1 MKRLILCVILL
12 TISACAFADV
22 EEFRYFSLDV
32 PQGWRAEEDGSVVT
46 VTANDNTG
54 SLSITMGNPESRDIG
69 ELAVAFSSEL
79 NGTMP
84 EKDSEG
90 NYSFEF
96 NNGISQATITGDEDF
111 FMLII
116 GNGFVSNA
124 ETLGR
129 ILESLEMK

>member
-1 MKRLILCVILL
+1 MRRLILCVTMLMI
-12 TISACAFADV
+12 TTCAFADI

-32 PQGWRAEEDGSVVT
+32 PMGWTAEEDGAVVT
-46 VTANDNTG
+46 VTADDKSG

-69 ELAVAFSSEL
+69 ELARSFSAEL
-79 NGTMP
+79 NGTTP
-84 EKDSEG
+84 EKDDEG

-96 NNGISQATITGDEDF
+96 NNGVSQATIAGDEDF

-116 GNGFVSNA
+116 GTGFVNNA

-129 ILESLEMK
+129 ILDSLEMK

>member
-1 MKRLILCVILL
+1 MRRLILCLMVLMIP
-12 TISACAFADV
+12 AFAWADI

-32 PQGWRAEEDGSVVT
+32 PYGWTAEEEGAVVT

-69 ELAVAFSSEL
+69 ELAKSFSAEL
-79 NGTMP
+79 NGTPP
-84 EKDSEG
+84 EKDDEG

-96 NNGISQATITGDEDF
+96 NNGVSQATITGDEDF

-116 GNGFVSNA
+116 GTGFVNNA

-129 ILESLEMK
+129 ILDSLEMK